1 MFPRAIID
9 WLVDLYMKLN
19 SKCLPVVVLILNI
32 IASNFLLVLPVQAL
46 LSKNSCLYYEE
57 VKAQWHCGP
66 AGYIESFAQ
75 PYCESYLRHRNDFS
89 PHAQRVLKNIRHCLQ
104 TYLNENFTGTSC
116 QQLEDSG
123 IASHEYCYLKHGYCE
138 LGVNDLIKV
147 MWIAKSEILNA
158 QMWRMFIHVH
168 RQCKNT
174 L

>member
-1 MFPRAIID
+1 MGVNYTRNEGVNLDGISTQIKYD
-9 WLVDLYMKLN
+9 EY
-19 SKCLPVVVLILNI
+19 I
-32 IASNFLLVLPVQAL
+32 SN
-46 LSKNSCLYYEE
+46 
-57 VKAQWHCGP
+57 VKAEFLER
-66 AGYIESFAQ
+66 Y
-75 PYCESYLRHRNDFS
+75 
-89 PHAQRVLKNIRHCLQ
+89 KTHCLGV
-104 TYLNENFTGTSC
+104 NENFTGTSC